1 MKAFLD
7 KDFLLNTEAAKK
19 LYHEAAEGQP
29 IIDYHCHLSP
39 EEIYKDI
46 RYENITQVWL
56 GGDHYKW
63 RLMRSAGVPEKYV
76 TGDAPDREK
85 FDRYA
90 EVLGKAIGNPLHHW
104 SHLELRRFFGYEGI
118 LNRETAGEVWELA
131 NAKLQSEG
139 YSARGLIMM
148 SNVDTICTTD
158 DPADTLEWHEKLA
171 ADKTFPVT
179 VLPAWRPDKAMN
191 LEKETYPEYI
201 AKLEAAAGMEI
212 ATFADLLTALRRRL
226 DFFAAH
232 GCKLSDHG
240 LNYVMY
246 APAACDEVE
255 KIFKARMEG
264 SLPDAEAEAK
274 FKYAFMTAMAAEYRE
289 RGWVMQL
296 HYGCRRDNNPVT
308 FRAMGPDTGFD
319 CVDNTA
325 PSTETAAFLGAL
337 EEAGKRPKTILYS
350 LNTNDNAA
358 IDTILGCFQNDEA
371 VGKIQHGSAW
381 WFNDH
386 FDGMSEQLKS
396 LASLGYLAGFVG
408 MLTDSRS
415 FLSYPRHEYFRRI
428 LCRIFGEWV
437 EEGFYPED
445 YDTLKEIVADIS
457 YRNAKQ
463 YFGFDTKQ
471 T

>member
-7 KDFLLNTEAAKK
+7 KDFLLNTDAAKV
-19 LYHEAAEGQP
+19 LFHEAAEKCP

-39 EEIYKDI
+39 REIYEDI
-46 RYENITQVWL
+46 RYDNITQVWL

-63 RLMRSAGVPEKYV
+63 RLMRSAGVPEKYI
-76 TGDAPDREK
+76 TGDAPDYEK
-85 FDRYA
+85 FLKYA
-90 EVLGKAIGNPLHHW
+90 TVLGKAIGNPLHHW
-104 SHLELRRFFGYEGI
+104 SHLELRRFFGYDGI
-118 LNRETAGEVWELA
+118 LNEQTAPEVWKIA
-131 NAKLQSEG
+131 NEKLQSEG
-139 YSARGLIMM
+139 YTSRGLIMM

-158 DPADTLEWHEKLA
+158 DPIDSLEWHEKLA
-171 ADKTFPVT
+171 ADKSFPVT

-191 LEKETYPEYI
+191 LEKDTFLDYI
-201 AKLEAAAGMEI
+201 GKLSDVSGVEI
-212 ATFADLLTALRRRL
+212 KTFEDLKKAISKRL

-232 GCKLSDHG
+232 GCTLSDHG

-246 APAACDEVE
+246 APAPAEEVE
-255 KIFKARMEG
+255 RIFAARLAG
-264 SLPDAEAEAK
+264 KLPTAQEEAAFK
-274 FKYAFMTAMAAEYRE
+274 FAFMLFVGAEYHD

-296 HYGCRRDNNPVT
+296 HYGCRRDNNGPM
-308 FRAMGPDTGFD
+308 FHKLGPDTGFD

-337 EEAGKRPKTILYS
+337 QEMDKLPKTILYS

-358 IDTILGCFQNDEA
+358 IDTILGCFQTDEA

-386 FDGMSEQLKS
+386 FDGMTEQLKS
-396 LASLGYLAGFVG
+396 LGSLGYLAGFVG

-428 LCRIFGEWV
+428 LCRVFGEWV
-437 EEGFYPED
+437 EGGFYPED
-445 YDTLKEIVADIS
+445 METLKQIVADIS
-457 YRNAKQ
+457 YNSAKN
-463 YFGFDTKQ
+463 YFNFQKKGI
-471 T
+471 

>member
-7 KDFLLNTEAAKK
+7 KDFLLNTDAAKV
-19 LYHEAAEGQP
+19 LFHEAAENCP

-39 EEIYKDI
+39 REIYEDI
-46 RYENITQVWL
+46 RYDNITQVWL
-56 GGDHYKW
+56 GSDHYKW
-63 RLMRSAGVPEKYV
+63 RLMRSAGVAEKYI
-76 TGDAPDREK
+76 TGDAPDYEK
-85 FDRYA
+85 FLKYA
-90 EVLGKAIGNPLHHW
+90 TVLGKAIGNPLHHW
-104 SHLELRRFFGYEGI
+104 SHLELRRFFGYDGI
-118 LNRETAGEVWELA
+118 LNEQTAPEVWKIA
-131 NAKLQSEG
+131 NEKLQSEG
-139 YSARGLIMM
+139 YTSRGLITM

-158 DPADTLEWHEKLA
+158 DPIDSLEWHEKLA

-191 LEKETYPEYI
+191 LEKDTFPDYI
-201 AKLEAAAGMEI
+201 GKLAQVSGIEI
-212 ATFADLLTALRRRL
+212 KTFADLKKAIAKRL

-232 GCKLSDHG
+232 GCTLSDHG

-246 APAACDEVE
+246 APAPAEEVE
-255 KIFKARMEG
+255 RIFAARLAG
-264 SLPDAEAEAK
+264 QLPTAQEEAAFK
-274 FKYAFMTAMAAEYRE
+274 FAFMLFVGAEYHD

-296 HYGCRRDNNPVT
+296 HYGCRRDNNGPM
-308 FRAMGPDTGFD
+308 FRKLGPDTGFD

-337 EEAGKRPKTILYS
+337 QEMDKLPKTILYS

-358 IDTILGCFQNDEA
+358 IDTILGCFQSDEA

-386 FDGMSEQLKS
+386 FDGMTEQLKS
-396 LASLGYLAGFVG
+396 LGSLGYLAGFVG

-428 LCRIFGEWV
+428 LCRVFGEWV
-437 EEGFYPED
+437 EGGFYPED
-445 YDTLKEIVADIS
+445 METLKQIVSDIS
-457 YRNAKQ
+457 YNNAKN
-463 YFGFDTKQ
+463 YFNFQKKVI
-471 T
+471 

>member
-1 MKAFLD
+1 MKMFLD

-29 IIDYHCHLSP
+29 IIDYHCHLNP
-39 EEIYKDI
+39 REIWEDI

-63 RLMRSAGVPEKYV
+63 RLMRSAGVPEKYI
-76 TGDAPDREK
+76 TGDASDREK
-85 FDRYA
+85 FDKFA
-90 EVLGKAIGNPLHHW
+90 EVVGKAVGNPLYHW
-104 SHLELRRFFGYEGI
+104 SHLELRRFFGYKGI
-118 LNRETAGEVWELA
+118 LNKETAGEVWELA

-171 ADKTFPVT
+171 GDKSFPVT

-191 LEKETYPEYI
+191 LEKATWPEYI
-201 AKLEAAAGMEI
+201 AQLEKAAGVKI
-212 ATFADLLTALRRRL
+212 ASFADLKKALHVRL

-246 APAACDEVE
+246 APADEQEVE
-255 KIFKARMEG
+255 QIFKARLEG
-264 SLPDAEAEAK
+264 KLPDAEAEAK
-274 FKYAFMTAMAAEYRE
+274 FKCAFMMAMAAEYRE

-337 EEAGKRPKTILYS
+337 EEAGALPKTILYS

-386 FDGMSEQLKS
+386 FDGMTEQLKS
-396 LASLGYLAGFVG
+396 LAALGYLAGFVG

-428 LCRIFGEWV
+428 LCRVLGEWV

-445 YDTLKEIVADIS
+445 FNTLKEIVKDIS
-457 YRNAKQ
+457 FRNADK
-463 YFGFDTKQ
+463 YFAFEKKNA
-471 T
+471 

>member
-7 KDFLLNTEAAKK
+7 KDFLLNTDAAKV
-19 LYHEAAEGQP
+19 LFHEAAENCP

-39 EEIYKDI
+39 REIYEDI
-46 RYENITQVWL
+46 RYDNITQVWL

-63 RLMRSAGVPEKYV
+63 RLMRSAGVPEKYI
-76 TGDAPDREK
+76 TGDAPDYEK
-85 FDRYA
+85 FLKYA
-90 EVLGKAIGNPLHHW
+90 EVVGKAIGNPLHHW
-104 SHLELRRFFGYEGI
+104 SHLELRRFFGYDGI
-118 LNRETAGEVWELA
+118 LNKDTAPEVWKLA
-131 NAKLQSEG
+131 NEKLQSAG
-139 YSARGLIMM
+139 YTSRGLIMM

-158 DPADTLEWHEKLA
+158 APIDSLEWHEKLA

-191 LEKETYPEYI
+191 LEKETFLDYI
-201 AKLEAAAGMEI
+201 GKLAEVSGVAI
-212 ATFADLLTALRRRL
+212 KTFADLKKAIVKRL

-232 GCKLSDHG
+232 GCTLSDHG

-246 APAACDEVE
+246 APASDAEVE
-255 KIFKARMEG
+255 RIFAARLTGQMPTAQE
-264 SLPDAEAEAK
+264 EAA
-274 FKYAFMTAMAAEYRE
+274 FKYAFMLFVGGEYHD

-296 HYGCRRDNNPVT
+296 HYGCRRDNNGPM
-308 FRAMGPDTGFD
+308 FRKLGPDTGYD

-325 PSTETAAFLGAL
+325 SSTETAAFLGAL
-337 EEAGKRPKTILYS
+337 EEKGKLPKTILYS

-371 VGKIQHGSAW
+371 IGKIQHGSAW

-386 FDGMSEQLKS
+386 FDGMTEQIRS

-437 EEGFYPED
+437 EQGFFPED
-445 YDTLKEIVADIS
+445 MDTLKGIVADIS
-457 YRNAKQ
+457 YNNARK
-463 YFGFDTKQ
+463 YFNFQKKEI
-471 T
+471 

>member
-7 KDFLLNTEAAKK
+7 KDFLLNTDAAKV
-19 LYHEAAEGQP
+19 LFHEAAENCP

-39 EEIYKDI
+39 REIYEDI
-46 RYENITQVWL
+46 RYDNITQVWL

-63 RLMRSAGVPEKYV
+63 RLMRSAGVPEKYI
-76 TGDAPDREK
+76 TGDAPDYEK
-85 FDRYA
+85 FLKYA
-90 EVLGKAIGNPLHHW
+90 EVVGKAIGNPLHHW
-104 SHLELRRFFGYEGI
+104 SHLELRRFFGYDGI
-118 LNRETAGEVWELA
+118 LNKDTAPEVWKLA
-131 NAKLQSEG
+131 NEKLQSAG
-139 YSARGLIMM
+139 YTSRGLIMM

-171 ADKTFPVT
+171 GDKSFPVT

-191 LEKETYPEYI
+191 LEKATWPEYI
-201 AKLEAAAGMEI
+201 AQLEKAAGVKI
-212 ATFADLLTALRRRL
+212 ASFADLKKALHVRL

-246 APAACDEVE
+246 APADEQE
-255 KIFKARMEG
+255 IEQIFKARLEG
-264 SLPDAEAEAK
+264 KLPDAEAEAK
-274 FKYAFMTAMAAEYRE
+274 FKCAFMMAMAAEYRE

-337 EEAGKRPKTILYS
+337 EEAGALPKTILYS

-386 FDGMSEQLKS
+386 FDGMTEQLKS
-396 LASLGYLAGFVG
+396 LAALGYLAGFVG

-428 LCRIFGEWV
+428 LCRVLGEGV

-445 YDTLKEIVADIS
+445 FNTLKEIVKDIS
-457 YRNAKQ
+457 FRNADK
-463 YFGFDTKQ
+463 YFAFEKKNA
-471 T
+471 